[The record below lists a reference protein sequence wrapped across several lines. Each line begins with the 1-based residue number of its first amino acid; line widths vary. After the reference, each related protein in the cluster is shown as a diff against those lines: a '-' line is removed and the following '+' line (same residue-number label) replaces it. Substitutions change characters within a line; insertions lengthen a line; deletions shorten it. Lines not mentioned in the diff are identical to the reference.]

1 MTVRTRIL
9 EAAAGLLAESPDA
22 STRAVCD
29 AAGVTAPTLYHYF
42 GDKEGLLTAVVD
54 FGWAAFLQT
63 KRTVAAVVH
72 EHIADDVR
80 AGWDN
85 HLQFAREN
93 PNFYKLMWSPAIA
106 ANSAALR
113 EAYQMLYERLELGAA
128 RGQLRVSAE
137 TAARTVM
144 AATIGTALSLISRP
158 DLFGDDTCARPRSPR
173 SPSQNTPRRRRSAA
187 CTRRSRRSRPRR
199 RRSAAGSLPGT
210 RRSPIPSGHSCS
222 SGSPRWPI
230 PPQPYFPR
238 RGADRHPEERR
249 ARGDVGPVDH
259 HQRKRPHVRPAWPPA
274 HRRAGDHDQ
283 AGTLTVADEWTG

>member
-1 MTVRTRIL
+1 MTVKTRIL
-9 EAAAGLLAESPDA
+9 EAAAGLLAESADA

-42 GDKEGLLTAVVD
+42 GDKDGLLTAVVD

-93 PNFYKLMWSPAIA
+93 PNFYKLMWTPAIA

-113 EAYQMLYERLELGAA
+113 EAYQMLYERLKLGAA
-128 RGQLRVSAE
+128 RGQLRMSAE

-144 AATIGTALSLISRP
+144 AATTGAALSLISQP
-158 DLFGDDTCARPRSPR
+158 DLFGDDTFATQLREAVIASITVP
-173 SPSQNTPRRRRSAA
+173 QAATPAAKRRVPAA
-187 CTRRSRRSRPRR
+187 EPTLATT
-199 RRSAAGSLPGT
+199 AAML
-210 RRSPIPSGHSCS
+210 S
-222 SGSPRWPI
+222 SKLAAEDTPLT
-230 PPQPYFPR
+230 
-238 RGADRHPEERR
+238 HPER
-249 ARGDVGPVDH
+249 ALMQQWLTTLADASA
-259 HQRKRPHVRPAWPPA
+259 PAPPA
-274 HRRAGDHDQ
+274 PPHRPPHRRAP
-283 AGTLTVADEWTG
+283 V

>member
-1 MTVRTRIL
+1 MTVKTRIL
-9 EAAAGLLAESPDA
+9 EAAAGLLAESADA

-42 GDKEGLLTAVVD
+42 GDKDGLLTAVVD

-93 PNFYKLMWSPAIA
+93 PNFYKLMWTPAIA

-113 EAYQMLYERLELGAA
+113 EAYQMLYERLKLGAA
-128 RGQLRVSAE
+128 RGQLRMSAE

-144 AATIGTALSLISRP
+144 AATTGAALSLISQP
-158 DLFGDDTCARPRSPR
+158 DLFGDDTFATQLREAVIASITVPQAATPAAKRHVPAAEPALATTAAMLSSKLAAEDTPLTHPER
-173 SPSQNTPRRRRSAA
+173 ALMQQWLTMLADASAPAPPAPPRRPSHRGARSA
-187 CTRRSRRSRPRR
+187 
-199 RRSAAGSLPGT
+199 
-210 RRSPIPSGHSCS
+210 
-222 SGSPRWPI
+222 
-230 PPQPYFPR
+230 
-238 RGADRHPEERR
+238 
-249 ARGDVGPVDH
+249 
-259 HQRKRPHVRPAWPPA
+259 
-274 HRRAGDHDQ
+274 
-283 AGTLTVADEWTG
+283 